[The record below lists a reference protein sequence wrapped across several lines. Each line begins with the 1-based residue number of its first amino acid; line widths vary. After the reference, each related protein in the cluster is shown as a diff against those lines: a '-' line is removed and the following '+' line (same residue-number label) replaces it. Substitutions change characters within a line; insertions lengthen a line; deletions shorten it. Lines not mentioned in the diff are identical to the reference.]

1 VRTGSAIAGFVGG
14 RTPGRGLLRGAA
26 LLDGL
31 HALQDARGHLFPFVP
46 VLVGIGI
53 GTWFALPFE
62 PGAAAYVGIAAL
74 ALAALAGRLV
84 LPDLLHIPALAVLWL
99 AVGLLA
105 AGARVHIVAAPV
117 LEWRLYGPVEG
128 RIIEVDRSRADHPR
142 ITLDRLRIGDL
153 PATRTP
159 HSVRVSLH
167 ADQPHVDLVP
177 GLRVML
183 TANLSPP
190 QPPAE
195 PGAFDFRR
203 IAWFER
209 LGGVGYSRTP
219 VLVVDEA
226 DPRTQLIARL
236 RTHLS
241 GVVQARIAGQAGAF
255 AAGAVT
261 GDRSGITQDTVAA
274 LRDSNLA
281 HLLAISGMNLAFLV
295 GFVFAFV
302 RTGIALVPPVALRV
316 NGKKIA
322 ALAALPVAAFYL
334 ALSGGNVAT
343 ERAFLMVAVMLVAV
357 LADRQAVSLRTV
369 AIAALVLLLWKPEE
383 LLNAGFQMSMA
394 ATVALVAGFAAL
406 RDRVNRERV
415 PRWVLPVY
423 AAVLSTVIAGLATAP
438 LAAAHFNRFTD
449 YGMLANLLTV
459 PAMGTFVMPGA
470 ALAALLGPIGL
481 GAPGFWLMEIGS
493 RWILAVAHWIAGW
506 EGSVTGVPAP
516 GPAVLPILTLGVL
529 WAILW
534 RGPARWA
541 GALPVLAALVLWAMT
556 ERPPVLV
563 SADGALSGVRSG
575 GSRSLSHDRG
585 AGFAAELWLERD
597 GDLAVQDQAAARPGF
612 RDGQGGRVS
621 DVGGLA
627 VLHLKG
633 RSGPDRLPATCD
645 RPTVVI
651 LSEDTGRPDPPGCTV
666 LDARRLAVLGG
677 AAIWPAEG
685 GPRIVPAR
693 GPVRLWAPAPVA
705 RAREGQ

>member
-1 VRTGSAIAGFVGG
+1 VLS
-14 RTPGRGLLRGAA
+14 
-26 LLDGL
+26 GL

-62 PGAAAYVGIAAL
+62 PGAGVYAGAAAL
-74 ALAALAGRLV
+74 VLVALAGRLV

-105 AGARVHIVAAPV
+105 AGARGHLVAAPV
-117 LEWRLYGPVEG
+117 LEFRVYGPVEG
-128 RIIEVDRSRADHPR
+128 RIIEVDRSRADHLR
-142 ITLDRLRIGDL
+142 LTLDRLRVTDL
-153 PATRTP
+153 PADRTP

-167 ADQPHVDLVP
+167 ADQPHVDLAP

-219 VLVVDEA
+219 VLVVEEA
-226 DPRTQLIARL
+226 DPRTQLIDRL

-241 GVVQARIAGQAGAF
+241 GIVQDRIPGQAGAF

-261 GDRSGITQDTVAA
+261 GDRSGITQDTVTA

-295 GFVFAFV
+295 GFVFALV
-302 RTGIALVPPVALRV
+302 RTGIALVPPLALRV

-357 LADRQAVSLRTV
+357 LADRQAVSLRAV
-369 AIAALVLLLWKPEE
+369 AIAALIILLWKPEE

-406 RDRVNRERV
+406 RDRVNREKV
-415 PRWVLPVY
+415 PRWMLPVY

-470 ALAALLGPIGL
+470 VIAALLGPIGL

-506 EGSVTGVPAP
+506 EGSVTGILAP
-516 GPAVLPILTLGVL
+516 GPLVLPILTLGVL
-529 WAILW
+529 WVILW
-534 RGPARWA
+534 RGPARAA
-541 GALPVLAALVLWAMT
+541 GALPVLAAMVLWAMT

-563 SADGALSGVRSG
+563 SADGALSGVLADG
-575 GSRSLSHDRG
+575 PRSLSHDRG
-585 AGFAAELWLERD
+585 AGFAAELWLERY
-597 GDLAVQDQAAARPGF
+597 GDLAAQDRAAARRGF
-612 RDGQGGRVS
+612 RDGQGGRLAE
-621 DVGGLA
+621 VGG
-627 VLHLKG
+627 VTILHLKG
-633 RSGPDRLPATCD
+633 RSGPERLPAACD

-651 LSEDTGRPDPPGCTV
+651 LSEDVVPPDPPGCTV
-666 LDARRLAVLGG
+666 LDADRLAALGG
-677 AAIWPAEG
+677 AAIWPADG
-685 GPRIVPAR
+685 VARIVAAR
-693 GPVRLWAPAPVA
+693 GPARLWSPAPRV
-705 RAREGQ
+705 RAPRGAAATTP

>member
-1 VRTGSAIAGFVGG
+1 VRAGTANARAGSGLGAGIL
-14 RTPGRGLLRGAA
+14 RLRGASVMA
-26 LLDGL
+26 GL
-31 HALQDARGHLFPFVP
+31 SALQDARGHLFPFVP

-53 GTWFALPFE
+53 GVWFALPFE
-62 PGAAAYVGIAAL
+62 PGAAVYAGVGAV

-84 LPDLLHIPALAVLWL
+84 LPDAGHVPALAVLWL
-99 AVGLLA
+99 ALGVLA
-105 AGARVHIVAAPV
+105 AGGRAHLVAAPV

-128 RIIEVDRSRADHPR
+128 RIIEVDRSRADHLR
-142 ITLDRLRIGDL
+142 LTLDRLRVADL
-153 PATRTP
+153 PAARTP
-159 HSVRVSLH
+159 HSVRVSIH
-167 ADQPHVDLVP
+167 ADQPHIDLVP

-219 VLVVDEA
+219 VLEVEEP
-226 DPRTQLIARL
+226 DPRAQLIDRL

-241 GVVQARIAGQAGAF
+241 RVVQDRIPGQAGAF

-295 GFVFAFV
+295 GFVFALV

-322 ALAALPVAAFYL
+322 ALVALPVAAFYL

-369 AIAALVLLLWKPEE
+369 AIAALIILLWKPEE

-406 RDRVNRERV
+406 RDRVNRDRV
-415 PRWVLPVY
+415 PRWMLPVY

-470 ALAALLGPIGL
+470 AIAALLGPIGL

-493 RWILAVAHWIAGW
+493 RWILTVAHWIAGW
-506 EGSVTGVPAP
+506 EGSVTGIPAP
-516 GPAVLPILTLGVL
+516 GTAVLPILTLGVL

-534 RGPARWA
+534 RGPARFA
-541 GALPVLAALVLWAMT
+541 GAVPVVVAMVLWAMT

-563 SADGALSGVRSG
+563 SADGALSGVLDG
-575 GSRSLSHDRG
+575 GPRALSHDRG
-585 AGFAAELWLERD
+585 AGFSAELWLERD
-597 GDLAVQDQAAARPGF
+597 GDLAAQDQAAARRGF
-612 RDGQGGRVS
+612 ADGQGGRLAQ
-621 DVGGLA
+621 VGGLT

-633 RSGPDRLPATCD
+633 RSGPERLPDACD

-651 LSEDTGRPDPPGCTV
+651 LSEDVAPPDPPGCTV
-666 LDARRLAVLGG
+666 LDAARLAALGG
-677 AAIWPAEG
+677 AAIWPEG
-685 GPRIVPAR
+685 GTLRIVPAR
-693 GPVRLWAPAPVA
+693 GPERLWAPAP
-705 RAREGQ
+705 